1 MFFTTLIWF
10 RNVYKISPCIK
21 IRNKKARLVVIV
33 GCLWSSH
40 QPNLSTFRGWTCL
53 QKFLA
58 HKFKISKLM
67 WVIFINLKEFLVFW
81 NKLDFFLLQHTI
93 SLIYAT
99 FSLLFKTLIECQIE
113 IVSLFHFELNYET
126 SNSNSKI
133 ILLNLVCSTGQS

>member
-1 MFFTTLIWF
+1 MLEISQNIMAFSEYMSFTYSWLFIIITSTKLVTL
-10 RNVYKISPCIK
+10 SC
-21 IRNKKARLVVIV
+21 
-33 GCLWSSH
+33 
-40 QPNLSTFRGWTCL
+40 WTCL
-53 QKFLA
+53 PKFLT
-58 HKFKISKLM
+58 HKSKISKLM
-67 WVIFINLKEFLVFW
+67 WVIFTNLKEFLVFW

-113 IVSLFHFELNYET
+113 IVPLFHFELNYET